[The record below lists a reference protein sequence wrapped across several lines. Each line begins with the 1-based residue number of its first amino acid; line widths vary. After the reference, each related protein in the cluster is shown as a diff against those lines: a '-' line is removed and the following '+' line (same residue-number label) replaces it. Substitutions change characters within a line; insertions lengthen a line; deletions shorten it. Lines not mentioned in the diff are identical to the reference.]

1 MCIVTENPEGCGE
14 ATELDAKA
22 DIGPSGT
29 NGILEKPDEKKFTM
43 FQAISLNTMNMFGTG
58 PLITIPYCLAS
69 VTPYGPQCMV
79 GYAFAVCACIA
90 DSFVWGELGSRMPE
104 SGGSHTFLRKLF
116 GEHREVGRFMSF
128 MYFWQFLVSGPAE
141 IASGCIAIAEYL
153 VYFSPQTVTYG
164 YRVVISLASLAVMF
178 LGLYQSVQAVGRIA
192 KVLMAVTILAMA
204 FTLIMSWTG
213 WKTENLQ
220 TEWPD
225 NPKSIVWAIGVA
237 TRFGVYDMTGYYDI
251 CFAGGEVQRP
261 RRTIPISVIST
272 CVVVGLLYLVI
283 YVSVIASYDFNNY
296 IYMYT
301 DDYNGV
307 PVGIISLVT
316 EQLLGKG
323 AAYFMTI
330 IVTIS
335 IFGSVYAMACGFGFI
350 PYAAAKSGDFFKL
363 FAHESPTKSGL
374 ADYSLLLVFLLST
387 AWCFFSL
394 DIVVDAM
401 VTLLVLMQFMAQS
414 FGLVLYRYRIHKLKQ
429 NRPSDAEE
437 DHPDTWKMPAY
448 PLPCI
453 VQFILF
459 GFIFITSDSY
469 LLYGSETPILELA
482 IGYLVVGLV
491 TFKIFDRKRSK
502 SNQSSLPDTAED
514 VQETPEKPDLNH
526 QETSE
531 TEVENS

>member
-1 MCIVTENPEGCGE
+1 MDKESSDVHHDDVAVLES
-14 ATELDAKA
+14 KA
-22 DIGPSGT
+22 DDT
-29 NGILEKPDEKKFTM
+29 LENPDEKKFTM
-43 FQAISLNTMNMFGTG
+43 LQAISLNTMNMFGTG

-79 GYAFAVCACIA
+79 GYALAVCACIA

-104 SGGSHTFLRKLF
+104 SGGSHTYLRKLF
-116 GEHREVGRFMSF
+116 GEHAQMGRFMSF

-164 YRVVISLASLAVMF
+164 YRVAISLASLAIMF

-192 KVLMAVTILAMA
+192 KVLMAVTIFAMC
-204 FTLIMSWTG
+204 FTLIMTWTG
-213 WKTENLQ
+213 WKTENLN

-251 CFAGGEVQRP
+251 CFAGGEVQKP
-261 RRTIPISVIST
+261 RKTIPISVVST
-272 CVVVGLLYLVI
+272 CIVVGLLYLVI
-283 YVSVIASYDFNNY
+283 YVSVIASYDFNKY

-301 DDYNGV
+301 DDYDGV

-316 EQLLGKG
+316 EHLLGKG
-323 AAYFMTI
+323 TAYFMTI
-330 IVTIS
+330 VVTIS

-350 PYAAAKSGDFFKL
+350 PYAAAKSGDFFKF
-363 FAHESPTKSGL
+363 FAHESTTKAGL
-374 ADYSLLLVFLLST
+374 ADYSVLLVFLLST
-387 AWCFFSL
+387 LWCFFSL
-394 DIVVDAM
+394 DIVIDAM

-414 FGLVLYRYRIHKLKQ
+414 LGLMLYRRRIKKLKET
-429 NRPSDAEE
+429 RPSDVEE
-437 DHPDTWKMPAY
+437 EHPDTWKVPGY

-459 GFIFITSDSY
+459 GFIFITSESY
-469 LLYGSETPILELA
+469 LLYGSQPILEIAVL
-482 IGYLVVGLV
+482 YLVIGFVA
-491 TFKIFDRKRSK
+491 FKLFDRRRINSAQSALPESAKDLSETFDKPTTKR
-502 SNQSSLPDTAED
+502 
-514 VQETPEKPDLNH
+514 QETGV
-526 QETSE
+526 
-531 TEVENS
+531 TEDSKNENE